1 MSEYTLSAGDKGT
14 VVIHGMDP
22 KELRKVAHLFG
33 VDNIRRNSVIKDWH
47 YFVADVK
54 IADCWIRMFS
64 REVEDPKEKDL
75 EDAEDIKKEMEVSNE

>member
-1 MSEYTLSAGDKGT
+1 MWF
-14 VVIHGMDP
+14 VITSKLLCLQNEFNRH
-22 KELRKVAHLFG
+22 KELKKVAHLFG

-54 IADCWIRMFS
+54 IADCWIKMFS

-75 EDAEDIKKEMEVSNE
+75 EDAEDIKKEMEVKDNG